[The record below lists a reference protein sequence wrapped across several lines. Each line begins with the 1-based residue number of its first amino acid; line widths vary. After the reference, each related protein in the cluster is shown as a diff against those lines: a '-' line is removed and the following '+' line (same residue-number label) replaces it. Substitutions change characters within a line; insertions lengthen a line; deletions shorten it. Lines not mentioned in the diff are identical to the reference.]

1 MAVMKKKRKG
11 GIPPISTAS
20 LPDVIFMI
28 LFFFMISTTMR
39 EMDVLVK
46 AQLPDATEVSKL
58 EKKQLVSY
66 IYIGQ
71 PVDNRQAQ
79 YGTATRIQLND
90 SYETPAAIGQ
100 FVASER
106 DKLSEADRQA
116 MTIMLKADKNTRM
129 GIIADV
135 KQELRLA
142 NALKI
147 SYAANKSLA
156 LGK

>member
-1 MAVMKKKRKG
+1 MKKKGKG

-39 EMDVLVK
+39 DMEVLVK
-46 AQLPDATEVSKL
+46 TQLPDATEVQKL
-58 EKKQLVSY
+58 EKKQLVSFV
-66 IYIGQ
+66 YIGQ
-71 PVDNRQAQ
+71 PTPSQEAQ
-79 YGTATRIQLND
+79 WGTAPRIQLND
-90 SYETPAAIGQ
+90 SYRQPRDIGE

-116 MTIMLKADKNTRM
+116 MTIMLKADKGTRM
-129 GIIADV
+129 GIITDV
-135 KQELRLA
+135 KQELRKA

-147 SYAANKSLA
+147 SYAANRTLA
-156 LGK
+156 QNQ